1 MHAIYAT
8 GTERRPS
15 IEVVGPR
22 RQKGDFFSLSQP
34 SPQPENVSQTLQ
46 PPVPS
51 ESHEMNVTLTV
62 FTADVD
68 VRVDAKLSAEL
79 LRSTKKNPRSRLK
92 YSLIYVGVSLCC
104 IRPQRLTN
112 SRVKT
117 GKGDYDQSLADERN
131 QPTAI
136 GSIFR
141 GLRADLNGLVI
152 LLIILI
158 VFTDLAQGRR
168 IHESS
173 LFVPPSLFS
182 TSRSFLF

>member
-1 MHAIYAT
+1 MHAIYAA

-15 IEVVGPR
+15 IEVDGPR
-22 RQKGDFFSLSQP
+22 RQKGDFFSPSQP
-34 SPQPENVSQTLQ
+34 TPQPENLSQTVQ

-51 ESHEMNVTLTV
+51 ESHEMNVTITV

-92 YSLIYVGVSLCC
+92 YSLIYVGVSLYC
-104 IRPQRLTN
+104 IRPQRLIN

-117 GKGDYDQSLADERN
+117 GKDEYDQSLADEKN
-131 QPTAI
+131 QPTAR
-136 GSIFR
+136 SIFR
-141 GLRADLNGLVI
+141 GLRADLNGLVVL
-152 LLIILI
+152 LLILI
-158 VFTDLAQGRR
+158 ISTYLTQGRR

-173 LFVPPSLFS
+173 LFVPTSLFS
-182 TSRSFLF
+182 TSCSSLF